1 MHSGMDKELALQETS
16 IRQHL
21 RMMLMRLVAAGK
33 CAAANRARPSASFGS
48 VDEIGLQKSDP
59 AASWRLIDPKYP
71 EILEALPV
79 AVYTTDAE
87 GRITFYNEAAA
98 VLWGRRPVL
107 GEERWCGSWRIYLPD
122 GTPLPHDRCPMAV
135 ALRENRKVRNV
146 EAVAERPDGTR
157 VHFMPYPTP
166 LHDASDVLI
175 GAVNILIDIGSLQ
188 GQLPAYSAPRGM

>member
-1 MHSGMDKELALQETS
+1 MDPGMDNDLALQAEN
-16 IRQHL
+16 IRRHL
-21 RMMLMRLVAAGK
+21 RKVLKHLMAASK
-33 CAAANRARPSASFGS
+33 CAAPNHADLSDCLSS
-48 VDEIGLQKSDP
+48 VDDTGLQRSDP
-59 AASWRLIDPKYP
+59 VASWRLIDPKYP

-79 AVYTTDAE
+79 AIYATDAE

-98 VLWGRRPVL
+98 ALWGRRPVL

-146 EAVAERPDGTR
+146 QAIAERPDGTR

-166 LHDASDVLI
+166 LRDASDALI
-175 GAVNILIDIGSLQ
+175 GAVNILIDIGSLREH
-188 GQLPAYSAPRGM
+188 LPAYAAPRGT

>member
-1 MHSGMDKELALQETS
+1 MHSRMDKELASQETN

-21 RMMLMRLVAAGK
+21 RKMLVRLVAAEK
-33 CAAANRARPSASFGS
+33 CAAANRARLSALPESG
-48 VDEIGLQKSDP
+48 DEVGLHMGDP

-71 EILEALPV
+71 ELLEALPV
-79 AVYTTDAE
+79 AVYATDAE

-98 VLWGRRPVL
+98 TLWGRRPIL

-135 ALRENRKVRNV
+135 ALLENRKVRNV
-146 EAVAERPDGTR
+146 EAVVEKPDGTR

-166 LHDASDVLI
+166 LHDASGALI
-175 GAVNILIDIGSLQ
+175 GAVNILIDIGSLR
-188 GQLPAYSAPRGM
+188 GQLPAYSAPRGT